1 MALGA
6 SNQRGGWAAPPG
18 ASGPDWPAG
27 PVGPAGPK
35 GASATGLWASVDSN
49 GTLIRGQGVTSA
61 EQIGSNAYQVVFD
74 RNVTG
79 CGYVATV
86 GDSGGAISAA
96 AIAEAHQRLNVVKGV
111 EVDIYS
117 STGGGTIRP
126 FYVAVFC

>member
-1 MALGA
+1 MVGNNGKLP
-6 SNQRGGWAAPPG
+6 AAIG
-18 ASGPDWPAG
+18 VVGLTGPAG
-27 PVGPAGPK
+27 PAGPAGPK
-35 GASATGLWASVDSN
+35 GDSATGLWASVDSN

-61 EQIGSNAYQVVFD
+61 EKIGSNAYQVVFD